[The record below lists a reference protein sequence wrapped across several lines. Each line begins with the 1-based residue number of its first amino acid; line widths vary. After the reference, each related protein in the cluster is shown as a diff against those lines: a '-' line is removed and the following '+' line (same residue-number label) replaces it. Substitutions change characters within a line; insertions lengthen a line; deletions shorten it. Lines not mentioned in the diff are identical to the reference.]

1 MRKEEK
7 TMNWEAYTQ
16 FILDETMALL
26 AIDSPSGMT
35 QRAAEH
41 VMARFAALG
50 YAPQRTRKDG
60 VLVCLVGA
68 DMDDAVLLEAHMDTL
83 GGMVAEVKGS
93 GRLRIDRVVGLR
105 AENV

>member
-50 YAPQRTRKDG
+50 YAPQRTR
-60 VLVCLVGA
+60 
-68 DMDDAVLLEAHMDTL
+68 
-83 GGMVAEVKGS
+83 
-93 GRLRIDRVVGLR
+93 
-105 AENV
+105 

>member
-1 MRKEEK
+1 M
-7 TMNWEAYTQ
+7 MNWEAYTQ

-60 VLVCLVGA
+60 VLVCLGGA

-93 GRLRIDRVVGLR
+93 GRLRIDRVGGLR
-105 AENV
+105 A